1 MRVAMRILTF
11 GLMVTLAAS
20 VRADVFNMGGGQTSI
35 SLVPVGNPGN
45 AERPGHG
52 QPLRLRGLQLQ
63 HRQVRRDAGPVH
75 AVPQRRGQDRH
86 LRPLQQLHEHGLEL
100 YHAWHPARLAV
111 RATIHYSVTGSNPQ
125 AANCPAFDVTWFDA
139 ARFCNWLQNGQAD
152 HDGRPSLRRPTET
165 GAYTLNGDTTSGT
178 ETRNA
183 NAKYFIP
190 SENEWYKAAYYN
202 PSSGTY
208 STYATQSN
216 IAPSNSLVLVPNDAN
231 YYNGGYTDSTN
242 YLTPVGYFSTSP
254 SYYGTFDQSGDVWN
268 WNDAIISG
276 SFRGLRG
283 GVWVAST
290 PASWRRPTATTATRR
305 ASTTIVGFR
314 VASVPEPGSLTLLL
328 ACAVGFGIW
337 RQRRNA

>member
-1 MRVAMRILTF
+1 MRVAMRILTL
-11 GLMVTLAAS
+11 GLMITLAAS

-45 AERPGHG
+45 ANDTTGYGSVGYNYSIDAYDVTLGQYTQFLNAVAQTDTYGLYNSYMSTDYNTQGIQQTGSPGS
-52 QPLRLRGLQLQ
+52 
-63 HRQVRRDAGPVH
+63 
-75 AVPQRRGQDRH
+75 
-86 LRPLQQLHEHGLEL
+86 
-100 YHAWHPARLAV
+100 YS
-111 RATIHYSVTGSNPQ
+111 YSVTGSNPQ

-139 ARFCNWLQNGQAD
+139 ARFSNWLQNGQGTATTV
-152 HDGRPSLRRPTET
+152 GQAFALTET

-178 ETRNA
+178 ESRNA

-231 YYNGGYTDSTN
+231 YYSGGYTDSTN

-283 GVWVAST
+283 GSWLSDFSYPHSLAS
-290 PASWRRPTATTATRR
+290 SFRVGNDPTVENDV
-305 ASTTIVGFR
+305 IGFR

-337 RQRRNA
+337 RLRRNA

>member
-1 MRVAMRILTF
+1 
-11 GLMVTLAAS
+11 MVTLAAS

-45 AERPGHG
+45 VADSATHSGMGGSTSPGTG
-52 QPLRLRGLQLQ
+52 AGEVDYNYSIDKYDVTLAQYTQFLNAVAKTDTYGLYNSYMSTNYNTQ
-63 HRQVRRDAGPVH
+63 GI
-75 AVPQRRGQDRH
+75 
-86 LRPLQQLHEHGLEL
+86 QQTGSPGS
-100 YHAWHPARLAV
+100 YS
-111 RATIHYSVTGSNPQ
+111 YSVTGSNPQ
-125 AANCPAFDVTWFDA
+125 AANCPAFDVSWFDA
-139 ARFCNWLQNGQAD
+139 ARFSNWLQNGQGTATTV
-152 HDGRPSLRRPTET
+152 GQAFALTET

-178 ETRNA
+178 ESRNA

-283 GVWVAST
+283 GYWDLNSSSLASSLRLNAY
-290 PASWRRPTATTATRR
+290 PSDENDF
-305 ASTTIVGFR
+305 VGIR

>member
-1 MRVAMRILTF
+1 MRVAMRILAF

-45 AERPGHG
+45 ANDPATGNLYGSVGYNYSIDKYDVTLGQYTQFLNAVAKTDTYGLYNSYMSTNYNTQGIQQTGSPGS
-52 QPLRLRGLQLQ
+52 
-63 HRQVRRDAGPVH
+63 
-75 AVPQRRGQDRH
+75 
-86 LRPLQQLHEHGLEL
+86 
-100 YHAWHPARLAV
+100 YS
-111 RATIHYSVTGSNPQ
+111 YSVTGSNPQ

-139 ARFCNWLQNGQAD
+139 ARFSNWLQNGQGTATTV
-152 HDGRPSLRRPTET
+152 GQAFALTET

-178 ETRNA
+178 ESRNA

-190 SENEWYKAAYYN
+190 SESEWYKAAYYN

-283 GVWVAST
+283 GDWYYPSSNLAS
-290 PASWRRPTATTATRR
+290 SYRL
-305 ASTTIVGFR
+305 STTPDGR
-314 VASVPEPGSLTLLL
+314 G
-328 ACAVGFGIW
+328 
-337 RQRRNA
+337 RRHRFPCCKCP

>member
-1 MRVAMRILTF
+1 MRIALRILTL
-11 GLMVTLAAS
+11 GLIVTLAAAA
-20 VRADVFNMGGGQTSI
+20 RADVFNMGGGQTSI

-45 AERPGHG
+45 ANDTTGYGSVGYNYSIDKYDVTLGQYTQFLNAVAKTDTYGLYNSYMSTSYNTQGIQQTGSPGS
-52 QPLRLRGLQLQ
+52 
-63 HRQVRRDAGPVH
+63 
-75 AVPQRRGQDRH
+75 
-86 LRPLQQLHEHGLEL
+86 
-100 YHAWHPARLAV
+100 YS
-111 RATIHYSVTGSNPQ
+111 YSVTGSNPQ

-139 ARFCNWLQNGQAD
+139 ARFSNWLQNGQGTATTV
-152 HDGRPSLRRPTET
+152 GQAFALTET

-178 ETRNA
+178 ESRNA

-268 WNDAIISG
+268 WNDALVSG

-283 GVWVAST
+283 GLWGDGSSLLAS
-290 PASWRRPTATTATRR
+290 SSR
-305 ASTTIVGFR
+305 STGYPSDEHGSIGFR

-328 ACAVGFGIW
+328 VCAVAFGIW

>member
-1 MRVAMRILTF
+1 MRVAMRILAF

-45 AERPGHG
+45 ANDPATGNLYGSVGYNYSIDKYDVTLGQYTQFLNAVAKTDTYGLYNSYMSTNYNTQGIQQTGSPGS
-52 QPLRLRGLQLQ
+52 
-63 HRQVRRDAGPVH
+63 
-75 AVPQRRGQDRH
+75 
-86 LRPLQQLHEHGLEL
+86 
-100 YHAWHPARLAV
+100 YS
-111 RATIHYSVTGSNPQ
+111 YSVTGSNPQ

-139 ARFCNWLQNGQAD
+139 ARFSNWLQNGQGTATTV
-152 HDGRPSLRRPTET
+152 GQAFALTET

-178 ETRNA
+178 ESRNA

-190 SENEWYKAAYYN
+190 SESEWYKAAYYN

-283 GVWVAST
+283 GSGTST
-290 PASWRRPTATTATRR
+290 PAPGVVLPRRGYPTDE
-305 ASTTIVGFR
+305 SDSLGFR

>member
-1 MRVAMRILTF
+1 MRILTL

-45 AERPGHG
+45 ANDTATGNYGSVGYNYSIDKYDVTLGQYTQFLNAVAKTDTYGLYNSYMSTGYNTQGIQQTGSPGS
-52 QPLRLRGLQLQ
+52 
-63 HRQVRRDAGPVH
+63 
-75 AVPQRRGQDRH
+75 
-86 LRPLQQLHEHGLEL
+86 
-100 YHAWHPARLAV
+100 YS
-111 RATIHYSVTGSNPQ
+111 YSVTGSNPQ

-139 ARFCNWLQNGQAD
+139 ARFSNWLQNGQGTATTV
-152 HDGRPSLRRPTET
+152 GQAFALTET

-178 ETRNA
+178 ESRNA

-283 GVWVAST
+283 G
-290 PASWRRPTATTATRR
+290 SWDVRLQL
-305 ASTTIVGFR
+305 
-314 VASVPEPGSLTLLL
+314 PGLLL
-328 ACAVGFGIW
+328 P
-337 RQRRNA
+337 QRRQPDGRELRHRFPCCKCP